1 MTSRR
6 IKMSRIKSLFNIIK
20 LKIIYNLGKKKK
32 YDIKVIP
39 ASKCV
44 DEILSKKVSVAR
56 FGDGEFNIIR
66 GKSIGYQKYDKT
78 LANRMLDMILRGS
91 NDKIMIC
98 LPDVFQ
104 NMDRYNDYCDYF
116 YNSQFFVQNE
126 KILRKIEDK
135 YLQYGSTFISRPY
148 IDLKDKSTVSGYFN
162 KIKRIWKDRDIL
174 IVEGKY
180 SRSGEGNDL
189 FDEARSIQRIIC
201 PDRDAYFSI
210 NKIEDTILKFCDGK
224 LVFIMLGPTT
234 KIIVDDMVNKYHK
247 IEQFFDLGHID
258 SEYEWFKMGATEK
271 VALSNKHTAEHN
283 QVSDIVLPK
292 KDKEFENQVIA
303 RVY

>member
-1 MTSRR
+1 MTSKR

-20 LKIIYNLGKKKK
+20 LKIIYNLGKKNK
-32 YDIKVIP
+32 YDIKVMP

-44 DEILSKKVSVAR
+44 DEILSKKVSVAK
-56 FGDGEFNIIR
+56 FGDEEFDVIR

-78 LANRMLDMILRGS
+78 LANRMLD
-91 NDKIMIC
+91 MIC

-126 KILRKIEDK
+126 KILRKIED
-135 YLQYGSTFISRPY
+135 
-148 IDLKDKSTVSGYFN
+148 
-162 KIKRIWKDRDIL
+162 
-174 IVEGKY
+174 
-180 SRSGEGNDL
+180 
-189 FDEARSIQRIIC
+189 
-201 PDRDAYFSI
+201 
-210 NKIEDTILKFCDGK
+210 TILKFCDGK
-224 LVFIMLGPTT
+224 LVLIMLGPTA

-258 SEYEWFKMGATEK
+258 SEYEWFKMGAAEK

-283 QVSDIVLPK
+283 QVSDIVIPK
-292 KDKEFENQVIA
+292 KDKEFEDQVIA